1 MTKREQ
7 HQHINKLFY
16 NYVKQNFPEYTI
28 SFDEGGG
35 RVYLIPN
42 SNKANDSIEYHQSR
56 HNVCCANWASSK
68 TKTDIIAMEK
78 YLNKITSSTP
88 FPTPSKGTTFMVSMI
103 MRALALGLGAVLIA
117 TFLYL
122 IIMGILNTMAM

>member
-1 MTKREQ
+1 MTKWEQ

-56 HNVCCANWASSK
+56 HDVCCANWASSK
-68 TKTDIIAMEK
+68 TKTDTITMEK

-88 FPTPSKGTTFMVSMI
+88 SKNTAFMVEMA
-103 MRALALGLGAVLIA
+103 MRALALGLGAILIA
-117 TFLYL
+117 TFLYMV
-122 IIMGILNTMAM
+122 IMGILNTMVM

>member
-56 HNVCCANWASSK
+56 HDVCCANWASSK
-68 TKTDIIAMEK
+68 TKTDTIAMEK

-88 FPTPSKGTTFMVSMI
+88 SKNTAFMVEMA
-103 MRALALGLGAVLIA
+103 MRALALGLGAILIA
-117 TFLYL
+117 TFLYMV
-122 IIMGILNTMAM
+122 IMGILNTMVM

>member
-35 RVYLIPN
+35 RVYLIPK

-68 TKTDIIAMEK
+68 TKTDTIAMEK

-88 FPTPSKGTTFMVSMI
+88 NPPPSKGTAFMVEMA
-103 MRALALGLGAVLIA
+103 MRALALGLGAILIA
-117 TFLYL
+117 TFLYMV
-122 IIMGILNTMAM
+122 IMGILNTMVM

>member
-16 NYVKQNFPEYTI
+16 NYVEQNFPEYTI

-35 RVYLIPN
+35 RVYLIPK

-56 HNVCCANWASSK
+56 HDVCCANWASNK
-68 TKTDIIAMEK
+68 TKTDTIAMEK

-88 FPTPSKGTTFMVSMI
+88 SKNTAFMVSMI
-103 MRALALGLGAVLIA
+103 MRVLALGLGAILIA
-117 TFLYL
+117 TFLYMV
-122 IIMGILNTMAM
+122 IMGILNTMVM

>member
-35 RVYLIPN
+35 RVYLIPK

-56 HNVCCANWASSK
+56 HDVCCANWASSK

-88 FPTPSKGTTFMVSMI
+88 SKSTAFMVSMI

-117 TFLYL
+117 TFLYMV
-122 IIMGILNTMAM
+122 IMGILNTMVM

>member
-16 NYVKQNFPEYTI
+16 NYVEQNFPEYTI

-35 RVYLIPN
+35 RVYLIPK

-56 HNVCCANWASSK
+56 HDVCCANWASSK

-88 FPTPSKGTTFMVSMI
+88 SKGTAFMVGMI
-103 MRALALGLGAVLIA
+103 MRALALGLGAILIA
-117 TFLYL
+117 TFLYMV
-122 IIMGILNTMAM
+122 IMGILNTMVM

>member
-35 RVYLIPN
+35 RVYLIPKTD
-42 SNKANDSIEYHQSR
+42 KANDSIEYHQSK

-68 TKTDIIAMEK
+68 TKTDTIAMEK
-78 YLNKITSSTP
+78 YLNKITSSNNK
-88 FPTPSKGTTFMVSMI
+88 PTPSKGTAFMVSMI
-103 MRALALGLGAVLIA
+103 MRVLAVGLGAVLIA

-122 IIMGILNTMAM
+122 IIMGILNTMVM

>member
-35 RVYLIPN
+35 RVYLIPK

-56 HNVCCANWASSK
+56 HDVCCANWASSK
-68 TKTDIIAMEK
+68 TKTDTITMEK

-88 FPTPSKGTTFMVSMI
+88 SKNTAFMVEMA
-103 MRALALGLGAVLIA
+103 MRALALGLGAILIA
-117 TFLYL
+117 TFLYMV
-122 IIMGILNTMAM
+122 IMGILNTMVM

>member
-16 NYVKQNFPEYTI
+16 NYVEQNFPEYTI

-35 RVYLIPN
+35 RVYLIPK

-56 HNVCCANWASSK
+56 HDVCCANWASSK
-68 TKTDIIAMEK
+68 TKTDTIAMEK
-78 YLNKITSSTP
+78 YLNKITSSP
-88 FPTPSKGTTFMVSMI
+88 PSKSTAFMVEMA
-103 MRALALGLGAVLIA
+103 MRALALGLGAILIA

-122 IIMGILNTMAM
+122 IIMGILNTMVM

>member
-35 RVYLIPN
+35 RVYLIPK

-56 HNVCCANWASSK
+56 HDVCCANWASSK
-68 TKTDIIAMEK
+68 TKTDTIAMEK

-88 FPTPSKGTTFMVSMI
+88 SKNTAFMVEMA
-103 MRALALGLGAVLIA
+103 MRALALGLGAILIA

-122 IIMGILNTMAM
+122 IIMGILNTMVM

>member
-35 RVYLIPN
+35 RVYLIPK

-56 HNVCCANWASSK
+56 HDVCCVNWASSK
-68 TKTDIIAMEK
+68 TKTDTIAMEK

-88 FPTPSKGTTFMVSMI
+88 SKSTAFMVSMI
-103 MRALALGLGAVLIA
+103 MRVLALGLGAVLIA
-117 TFLYL
+117 TFLYMV
-122 IIMGILNTMAM
+122 IMGIFKTMVM

>member
-16 NYVKQNFPEYTI
+16 NYVEQNFPEYTI

-35 RVYLIPN
+35 RVYLIPK

-56 HNVCCANWASSK
+56 HDVCCVNWASSK
-68 TKTDIIAMEK
+68 TKTDTIAMEK

-88 FPTPSKGTTFMVSMI
+88 SKSTAFMVGMI
-103 MRALALGLGAVLIA
+103 MRALALGLGAILIA
-117 TFLYL
+117 TFLYMV
-122 IIMGILNTMAM
+122 IMGILNTMVM

>member
-35 RVYLIPN
+35 RVYLIPK

-56 HNVCCANWASSK
+56 HDVCCANWASSK
-68 TKTDIIAMEK
+68 TKTDTIAMEK

-88 FPTPSKGTTFMVSMI
+88 SKSTAFMVEMA
-103 MRALALGLGAVLIA
+103 MRALALGLGAILIA

-122 IIMGILNTMAM
+122 IIMGILNTMVM

>member
-16 NYVKQNFPEYTI
+16 NYVEQNFPEYTI

-35 RVYLIPN
+35 RVYLIPK

-56 HNVCCANWASSK
+56 HDVCCANWASNK
-68 TKTDIIAMEK
+68 TKTDTIAMEK

-88 FPTPSKGTTFMVSMI
+88 SKSTAFMVSMI
-103 MRALALGLGAVLIA
+103 MRVLALGLGAILIA
-117 TFLYL
+117 TFLYMV
-122 IIMGILNTMAM
+122 IMGILNTMVM

>member
-35 RVYLIPN
+35 RVYLIPK

-68 TKTDIIAMEK
+68 TKTDTIAMEK

-88 FPTPSKGTTFMVSMI
+88 SKSTAFMVGMI
-103 MRALALGLGAVLIA
+103 MRALALGLGAILIA
-117 TFLYL
+117 TFLYMV
-122 IIMGILNTMAM
+122 IMGILNTMVM

>member
-16 NYVKQNFPEYTI
+16 NYVEQNFPEYTI

-35 RVYLIPN
+35 RVYLIPK

-56 HNVCCANWASSK
+56 HDVCCVNWASSK
-68 TKTDIIAMEK
+68 TKTDTIAMEK
-78 YLNKITSSTP
+78 YLNKITSSP
-88 FPTPSKGTTFMVSMI
+88 PSKSTAFMVGMI
-103 MRALALGLGAVLIA
+103 MRALALGLGAILIA
-117 TFLYL
+117 TFLYMV
-122 IIMGILNTMAM
+122 IMGILNTMVM

>member
-35 RVYLIPN
+35 RVYLIPK

-56 HNVCCANWASSK
+56 HDVCCANWASSK

-88 FPTPSKGTTFMVSMI
+88 SPSPSKGTAFMVGMI
-103 MRALALGLGAVLIA
+103 MRALALGLGAILIA
-117 TFLYL
+117 TFLYMV
-122 IIMGILNTMAM
+122 IMGILNTMVM

>member
-35 RVYLIPN
+35 RVYLIPKTD
-42 SNKANDSIEYHQSR
+42 KANDSIEYHQSK

-68 TKTDIIAMEK
+68 TKTDTIAMEK
-78 YLNKITSSTP
+78 YLNKITPSNP
-88 FPTPSKGTTFMVSMI
+88 KPTPPKGTAFMVSMI

-122 IIMGILNTMAM
+122 IIMGILNTMVM

>member
-16 NYVKQNFPEYTI
+16 NYVEQNFPEYTI

-35 RVYLIPN
+35 RVYLIPK

-68 TKTDIIAMEK
+68 TKTDTIAMEK

-88 FPTPSKGTTFMVSMI
+88 SKNTAFMVEMA
-103 MRALALGLGAVLIA
+103 MRALALGLGAILIA
-117 TFLYL
+117 TFLYMV
-122 IIMGILNTMAM
+122 IMGILNTMVM

>member
-35 RVYLIPN
+35 RVYLIPK

-56 HNVCCANWASSK
+56 HDVCCANWASSK
-68 TKTDIIAMEK
+68 TKTDIITMEK

-88 FPTPSKGTTFMVSMI
+88 STNTAFMVGMI
-103 MRALALGLGAVLIA
+103 MRALALGLGAILIA
-117 TFLYL
+117 TFLYMV
-122 IIMGILNTMAM
+122 IMGILNTMVM

>member
-16 NYVKQNFPEYTI
+16 NYVEQNFPEYTI

-35 RVYLIPN
+35 RVYLIPK

-56 HNVCCANWASSK
+56 HDVCCANWASNK
-68 TKTDIIAMEK
+68 TKTDTIAMEK

-88 FPTPSKGTTFMVSMI
+88 SKSTAFMVSMI
-103 MRALALGLGAVLIA
+103 MRALALGLGAILIA
-117 TFLYL
+117 TFLYMV
-122 IIMGILNTMAM
+122 IMGILNTMVM

>member
-35 RVYLIPN
+35 RVYLIPK

-56 HNVCCANWASSK
+56 HDVCCANWASNK
-68 TKTDIIAMEK
+68 TKTDTIAMEK

-88 FPTPSKGTTFMVSMI
+88 SKSTAFMVSMI
-103 MRALALGLGAVLIA
+103 MRALALGLGAILIA
-117 TFLYL
+117 TFLYMV
-122 IIMGILNTMAM
+122 IMGILNTMVM

>member
-16 NYVKQNFPEYTI
+16 NYVEQNFPEYTI

-35 RVYLIPN
+35 RVYLIPK

-56 HNVCCANWASSK
+56 HDVCCANWASNK
-68 TKTDIIAMEK
+68 TKTDTIAMEK

-88 FPTPSKGTTFMVSMI
+88 SKNTAFMVSMI
-103 MRALALGLGAVLIA
+103 MRVLALGLGAVLIA

-122 IIMGILNTMAM
+122 IIMGILNTMVM

>member
-16 NYVKQNFPEYTI
+16 NYVEQNFPEYTI

-35 RVYLIPN
+35 RVYLIPK

-68 TKTDIIAMEK
+68 TKTDTIAMEK

-88 FPTPSKGTTFMVSMI
+88 SKNTAFMVEMT
-103 MRALALGLGAVLIA
+103 MRALALGLGAILIA
-117 TFLYL
+117 TFLYMV
-122 IIMGILNTMAM
+122 IMGILNTMVM

>member
-68 TKTDIIAMEK
+68 TKTDTIAMEK

-88 FPTPSKGTTFMVSMI
+88 SKSTAFMVGMI
-103 MRALALGLGAVLIA
+103 MRALALGLGAILIA
-117 TFLYL
+117 TFLYMV
-122 IIMGILNTMAM
+122 IMGILNTMVM

>member
-16 NYVKQNFPEYTI
+16 NYVEQHFPEYTI
-28 SFDEGGG
+28 SFDEGYGS
-35 RVYLIPN
+35 VYLLPK

-56 HNVCCANWASSK
+56 HDVCCANWASSK
-68 TKTDIIAMEK
+68 TKTDTITMEK

-88 FPTPSKGTTFMVSMI
+88 FPSPSKGTAFMVGMI
-103 MRALALGLGAVLIA
+103 MRAIALGLGVVFIA
-117 TFLYL
+117 TFLYM
-122 IIMGILNTMAM
+122 IIMGIFKTMVM

>member
-56 HNVCCANWASSK
+56 HDVCCANWASSK
-68 TKTDIIAMEK
+68 TKTDIITMEK

-88 FPTPSKGTTFMVSMI
+88 SPSPSKNTAFMVEMA
-103 MRALALGLGAVLIA
+103 MRALALGLGAILIA

-122 IIMGILNTMAM
+122 IIMGILNTMVM